1 MKILKFP
8 DPALFVTCVE
18 VTVFGPE
25 LKVLLDSMWET
36 MVEGKGM
43 GLAANQ
49 VGLTFRMFTMLGPSE
64 EKLYIVNPKI
74 LEKSKISANLQEGCL
89 SAPGELLTLE
99 ERASWVKV
107 KFQDETGKE
116 HERVFKGIHSVCI
129 QHETDHLEGKSH
141 LQSKSLKSAKR
152 KALAK
157 KWGIKAK

>member
-1 MKILKFP
+1 MQILKYP
-8 DPALFVTCVE
+8 NPALFTTCSE
-18 VTVFGPE
+18 VTVFGEE
-25 LKVLLDSMWET
+25 LKILLDAMWET
-36 MVEGKGM
+36 MTVSKGM

-49 VGLTFRMFTMLGPSE
+49 VGLIFRMFTMLGPE
-64 EKLYIVNPKI
+64 GEKIYLVNPKI
-74 LEKSKISANLQEGCL
+74 LTRSVVPANLQEGCL

-129 QHETDHLEGKSH
+129 QHETDHLDGKSH
-141 LQSKSLKSAKR
+141 LQSKSIKTAKR

-157 KWGIKAK
+157 KWGIKVK

>member
-1 MKILKFP
+1 MQILKFP
-8 DPALFVTCVE
+8 NEALFVKCTE

-25 LKVLLDSMWET
+25 LKILLDAMWET

-49 VGLTFRMFTMLGPSE
+49 VGLTFRMFTMLGPDA
-64 EKLYIVNPKI
+64 EKIYLVNPKI
-74 LEKSKISANLQEGCL
+74 LSKSVISANLQEGCL

-107 KFQDETGKE
+107 EYQDETGEKKE
-116 HERVFKGIHSVCI
+116 RIFKGIHSVCI
-129 QHETDHLEGKSH
+129 QHETDHLDGKSH

-152 KALAK
+152 KELAK
-157 KWGIKAK
+157 KWGIKVK

>member
-8 DPALFVTCVE
+8 SPELFVTCTE
-18 VTVFGPE
+18 VSVFGPE

-36 MVEGKGM
+36 MVEGHGM

-49 VGLTFRMFTMLGPSE
+49 VGLTFRMFTMLGPE
-64 EKLYIVNPKI
+64 AEKLYIVNPKI
-74 LEKSKISANLQEGCL
+74 LSKSKISANLEEGCL
-89 SAPGELLTLE
+89 SAPGEKLTLE

-116 HERVFKGIHSVCI
+116 IERVFHGIHSVCI
-129 QHETDHLEGKSH
+129 QHETDHLDGKSH

-157 KWGIKAK
+157 KWGFKVK